1 MNLDKIIDQLDHKMD
16 YMGESKMMH
25 NRYWVHRAAIVM
37 RKLINHKLSVK
48 PIQRIIKF
56 KSK

>member
-1 MNLDKIIDQLDHKMD
+1 MNWENIIEKLDDKMD

-37 RKLINHKLSVK
+37 RKLINHKLK
-48 PIQRIIKF
+48 LEKND
-56 KSK
+56 K